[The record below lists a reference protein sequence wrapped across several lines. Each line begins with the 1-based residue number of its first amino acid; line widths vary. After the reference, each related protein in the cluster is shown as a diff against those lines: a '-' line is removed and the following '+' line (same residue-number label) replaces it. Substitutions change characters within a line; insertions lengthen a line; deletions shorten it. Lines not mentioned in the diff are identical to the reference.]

1 MHMITISEFKYDS
14 NFRELLPMNSE
25 EFPYACIYSEFDKY
39 VDRTAPWHWH
49 SIFEID
55 YALEGD
61 FEVNIPNQK
70 ITLPQGHALFINSN
84 VLHET
89 HPVNHKTGCKLYAH
103 QFDMNFLSGSYSGII
118 EKKYFLPILKSG
130 SLLTYQIQPDSYTN
144 IRMLEHLLHA
154 IELCRDEPFGF
165 ELDIRSQLSE
175 FWKLLYQSTEV
186 IRSQS
191 TDMSFADTDRLK
203 LMMQYIHTHYMEKL
217 TLEEIASAANIS
229 VRECSRCFN
238 RCINESPVHYL
249 NAYRLRM
256 ATRMLLSSQESI
268 LTIGENCGF
277 SSGSYFSKVFFET
290 MGCTPGEYRKRL

>member
-1 MHMITISEFKYDS
+1 
-14 NFRELLPMNSE
+14 
-25 EFPYACIYSEFDKY
+25 
-39 VDRTAPWHWH
+39 
-49 SIFEID
+49 
-55 YALEGD
+55 
-61 FEVNIPNQK
+61 
-70 ITLPQGHALFINSN
+70 
-84 VLHET
+84 
-89 HPVNHKTGCKLYAH
+89 
-103 QFDMNFLSGSYSGII
+103 
-118 EKKYFLPILKSG
+118 
-130 SLLTYQIQPDSYTN
+130 
-144 IRMLEHLLHA
+144 MLEHLLHA
-154 IELCRDEPFGF
+154 VELCRDEPFGF
-165 ELDIRSQLSE
+165 ELDIRSQLSA